1 MRGAEDPGQAR
12 VSPIA
17 ARVLFDGEA
26 RGRVLRLSAPISF
39 WGGID
44 PASAEIVDPR
54 HPQHGVC
61 VRGRVLSLAATRGS
75 SSSSAVLLEL
85 LYRGRA
91 PAAIVLVEPDAIL
104 ALGILVAREMG
115 WRTMPLLQVDTA
127 AFEAIGDG
135 MHVRIARGGV
145 IEPQGS

>member
-1 MRGAEDPGQAR
+1 MT
-12 VSPIA
+12 PIA
-17 ARVLFDGEA
+17 SRVLFDGEA

-54 HPQHGVC
+54 HPQCGAC

-85 LYRGRA
+85 LYRRRA

-115 WRTMPLLQVDTA
+115 WPTIPLLQVDTPG
-127 AFEAIGDG
+127 FEAIGDG
-135 MHVRIARGGV
+135 MALHITRGGV
-145 IEPQGS
+145 IAPQGS